1 MPGARNGVDTTKGA
15 CIAVIVLQQSW
26 LECPGEEQGM
36 DLQQRIACS
45 GVVAPQSSVY
55 AASVIANAPN
65 RISFANRITFNLVP

>member
-1 MPGARNGVDTTKGA
+1 
-15 CIAVIVLQQSW
+15 
-26 LECPGEEQGM
+26 M